1 MQATSTLS
9 KKDQAKM
16 QKLRLKA
23 SRRDQYK
30 RYTRTRGGN
39 AIYTIILLLFGAFSI
54 LPMIYCIITSFKP
67 LDELLIF
74 PPKFYVVNPTVE
86 SYTTLPSLLDN
97 LAVPLSR
104 YAFNSVFI
112 SVVTTFLHVIVA
124 SMAAYVLAKTDIKG
138 KKVIFALVQFSLL
151 YNAYTLEV
159 PRYLIYSAFRMI
171 DTYWIYILPA
181 IPSSMGVFLMKQFM
195 DTNVPDALIEAARI
209 DGAREMRI
217 WLRIVMPNVKPAW
230 LTLTIFTFQAAWN
243 STGSSFIF
251 DEELK
256 MLPVAIAQIVAS
268 SSVARMGV
276 AMASTVFLM
285 LPPIVLFVVSQSQ
298 VIQTMAHA
306 GIKE

>member
-151 YNAYTLEV
+151 YNAYTLAV

-209 DGAREMRI
+209 DGAGTVRTFWQI
-217 WLRIVMPNVKPAW
+217 AMPIVKPAW
-230 LTLTIFTFQAAWN
+230 LTLTLFSFRDLWAIQPGGTIFSEQ
-243 STGSSFIF
+243 
-251 DEELK
+251 LK
-256 MLPVAIAQIVAS
+256 TLPFA
-268 SSVARMGV
+268 
-276 AMASTVFLM
+276 ASTVAGGGITRQGCAM
-285 LPPIVLFVVSQSQ
+285 AITVIMMIPPILVYLVSQSS
-298 VIQTMAHA
+298 VTQTMSSS
-306 GIKE
+306 GIK

>member
-151 YNAYTLEV
+151 YNAYTLGV

-209 DGAREMRI
+209 DGAGTVRTFWQI
-217 WLRIVMPNVKPAW
+217 AMPIVKPAW
-230 LTLTIFTFQAAWN
+230 LTLTLFSFRDLWAIQPGGTIFSEQ
-243 STGSSFIF
+243 
-251 DEELK
+251 LK
-256 MLPVAIAQIVAS
+256 TLPFA
-268 SSVARMGV
+268 
-276 AMASTVFLM
+276 ASTVAGGGITRQGCAM
-285 LPPIVLFVVSQSQ
+285 AITVIMMIPPILVYLVSQSS
-298 VIQTMAHA
+298 VTQTMSSS
-306 GIKE
+306 GIK

>member
-30 RYTRTRGGN
+30 RYTRTRSGN

-86 SYTTLPSLLDN
+86 SYTTLPSLLDY

-209 DGAREMRI
+209 DGAGTVRTFWQI
-217 WLRIVMPNVKPAW
+217 AMPIVKPAW
-230 LTLTIFTFQAAWN
+230 LTLTLFSFRDLWAIQPAGTIFSEQ
-243 STGSSFIF
+243 
-251 DEELK
+251 LK
-256 MLPVAIAQIVAS
+256 TLPFA
-268 SSVARMGV
+268 
-276 AMASTVFLM
+276 ASTVAGGGITRQGCAM
-285 LPPIVLFVVSQSQ
+285 AITVIMMIPPILVYLVSQSS
-298 VIQTMAHA
+298 VTQTMSSS
-306 GIKE
+306 GIK

>member
-209 DGAREMRI
+209 DGAGTVRTFWQI
-217 WLRIVMPNVKPAW
+217 AMPIVKPAW
-230 LTLTIFTFQAAWN
+230 LTLTLFSFRDLWAIQPGGTIFSEQ
-243 STGSSFIF
+243 
-251 DEELK
+251 LK
-256 MLPVAIAQIVAS
+256 TLPFA
-268 SSVARMGV
+268 
-276 AMASTVFLM
+276 ASTVAGGGITRQGCAM
-285 LPPIVLFVVSQSQ
+285 AMTVIMMIPPILVYLVSQSS
-298 VIQTMAHA
+298 VTQTMSSS
-306 GIKE
+306 GIK